1 VKLRLWLALTTC
13 IVGVGL
19 IPGIAAADRP
29 TKTEISPVGDQIV
42 CGETVLTISS
52 GVVVTRTHVHELRSG
67 LFRVIFVER
76 PHHVRAM
83 DEEET
88 VYRVVGSS
96 RASFTTPDP
105 EAEGGEVGSFD
116 FKLNIIGPGGLFGK
130 VKFRLQFKRNGAV
143 VERDRSTCELFA

>member
-1 VKLRLWLALTTC
+1 MKLRAGFALAAC

-19 IPGIAAADRP
+19 IPSTATADRP
-29 TKTEISPVGDQIV
+29 TKEEFSPVGDQIV
-42 CGETVLTISS
+42 CDETVLTISS
-52 GVVVTRTHVHELRSG
+52 GIVVRRTHVHELRSG
-67 LFRVIFVER
+67 LFRVIFIEMPR
-76 PHHVRAM
+76 HVRAT

-105 EAEGGEVGSFD
+105 EADGGEVGSFD

-130 VKFRLQFKRNGAV
+130 VKFRLQIKRNGEV
-143 VERDRSTCELFA
+143 VERDRSTCEGPF